1 MRVSTRTSGQLATYL
16 ALVLALLFVTACG
29 SSSGHRGDL
38 GGLQQIL
45 ATCDPAA
52 PPATWVGIDATG
64 SSASDAITS
73 ERMAAVETVATRTAV
88 CGGILKVAV
97 FTASSAATSV
107 LFEGS
112 LKQAGATDNAR
123 LLRIPEAVAS
133 VMDTVRTG
141 YGPAAAALSQAA
153 SDVVGQLR
161 LGGEWAGQL
170 GEPYRLSMVLLTD
183 GFQTT
188 GVNLAARAYE
198 TKELLKLADKP
209 AAPKL
214 PGATVTFAGLGRV
227 AKGAPASRIVEGL
240 VTYYTR
246 LCERTEAATCQAVTD
261 FAISGR

>member
-1 MRVSTRTSGQLATYL
+1 MRVSTQTSGQLATYL

-38 GGLQQIL
+38 GELQQIL

-64 SSASDAITS
+64 SSASDAIMS
-73 ERMAAVETVATRTAV
+73 ERMAAIETVATRTAV

-123 LLRIPEAVAS
+123 LLRIPEAVANL
-133 VMDTVRTG
+133 MDTVRTG
-141 YGPAAAALSQAA
+141 YGPAAAKLSQAA
-153 SDVVGQLR
+153 SDVIGQLR

-170 GEPYRLSMVLLTD
+170 GEPYHLSMVLLTD

-188 GVNLAARAYE
+188 GVNLGARVYSSDELAA
-198 TKELLKLADKP
+198 LADKP
-209 AAPKL
+209 AVPTLA
-214 PGATVTFAGLGRV
+214 GASVMVAGLGRV
-227 AKGAPASRIVEGL
+227 AKEAPPSAMVEGL

-246 LCERTEAATCQAVTD
+246 LCERTGAATCQAVTD
-261 FAISGR
+261 FAISGQ